1 MNKFFISVY
10 SLFYKNITNFAP
22 SFLNSVNMDLTI
34 SMNTVLNFL
43 HSMELST
50 SNKQWLAD
58 HLYEEVKAEKAA
70 SEREQSQA
78 GLASAER
85 EQARPEVKAAATTH
99 NSWPKIRRED
109 MRISPEVMK
118 LVEDI
123 EPLPD
128 DFDYDKA
135 RLDYLL
141 KKHG

>member
-1 MNKFFISVY
+1 
-10 SLFYKNITNFAP
+10 
-22 SFLNSVNMDLTI
+22 MDLTI

-43 HSMELST
+43 HSMALST

-58 HLYEEVKAEKAA
+58 HLYEEVKAE
-70 SEREQSQA
+70 R
-78 GLASAER
+78 
-85 EQARPEVKAAATTH
+85 KAAATKATG
-99 NSWPKIRRED
+99 WPKIRRED
-109 MRISPEVMK
+109 MHISPEVMK

-135 RLDYLL
+135 RLEYLL

>member
-1 MNKFFISVY
+1 MYFCGKTQKDSHNGEIIINVGKTSDYSVISEIIV
-10 SLFYKNITNFAP
+10 IFAP
-22 SFLNSVNMDLTI
+22 SFQNNANMDLTI
-34 SMNTVLNFL
+34 SMNTVLNIL
-43 HSMELST
+43 HSMALST

-58 HLYEEVKAEKAA
+58 HLYEEVKEERKAA
-70 SEREQSQA
+70 TA
-78 GLASAER
+78 
-85 EQARPEVKAAATTH
+85 
-99 NSWPKIRRED
+99 NSGWPKIRRED

-123 EPLPD
+123 QPLPD

>member
-1 MNKFFISVY
+1 MN
-10 SLFYKNITNFAP
+10 
-22 SFLNSVNMDLTI
+22 LTI

-43 HSMELST
+43 HSMSLST

-58 HLYEEVKAEKAA
+58 HLYEEVKAE
-70 SEREQSQA
+70 R
-78 GLASAER
+78 
-85 EQARPEVKAAATTH
+85 KAAATTDG
-99 NSWPKIRRED
+99 WPKIRRED
-109 MRISPEVMK
+109 MHISPEVMK

-135 RLDYLL
+135 RMEYLL

>member
-1 MNKFFISVY
+1 MN
-10 SLFYKNITNFAP
+10 
-22 SFLNSVNMDLTI
+22 LTI

-43 HSMELST
+43 HSMALST

-58 HLYEEVKAEKAA
+58 HLYEEVKAE
-70 SEREQSQA
+70 RLRVGEQGS
-78 GLASAER
+78 GMR
-85 EQARPEVKAAATTH
+85 KAAATTA
-99 NSWPKIRRED
+99 SGWPKISRED
-109 MRISPEVMK
+109 IHISPEVMK

-135 RLDYLL
+135 RLEYLL

>member
-1 MNKFFISVY
+1 MELK
-10 SLFYKNITNFAP
+10 
-22 SFLNSVNMDLTI
+22 I

-43 HSMELST
+43 HSMALST

-58 HLYEEVKAEKAA
+58 HLYEEVKAE
-70 SEREQSQA
+70 Q
-78 GLASAER
+78 
-85 EQARPEVKAAATTH
+85 KAAATTA
-99 NSWPKIRRED
+99 SGWPKIRRED
-109 MRISPEVMK
+109 MHISPEVMK

-135 RLDYLL
+135 RLEYLL

>member
-1 MNKFFISVY
+1 MN
-10 SLFYKNITNFAP
+10 
-22 SFLNSVNMDLTI
+22 LTI

-43 HSMELST
+43 HSMSLST

-58 HLYEEVKAEKAA
+58 HLYEEVKAE
-70 SEREQSQA
+70 R
-78 GLASAER
+78 
-85 EQARPEVKAAATTH
+85 KAAATTDG
-99 NSWPKIRRED
+99 WPKIRRED
-109 MRISPEVMK
+109 MHISPEVMK

-135 RLDYLL
+135 RLEYLL

>member
-1 MNKFFISVY
+1 
-10 SLFYKNITNFAP
+10 
-22 SFLNSVNMDLTI
+22 MDLTI

-43 HSMELST
+43 HSMALST

-58 HLYEEVKAEKAA
+58 HLYEEVKAE
-70 SEREQSQA
+70 RE
-78 GLASAER
+78 
-85 EQARPEVKAAATTH
+85 AAATNATG
-99 NSWPKIRRED
+99 WPKIRRED
-109 MRISPEVMK
+109 MHVSPEVMK

-135 RLDYLL
+135 RLEYLL

>member
-1 MNKFFISVY
+1 M
-10 SLFYKNITNFAP
+10 
-22 SFLNSVNMDLTI
+22 NMDLTI

-43 HSMELST
+43 HSMALST

-58 HLYEEVKAEKAA
+58 HLYEEIKAE
-70 SEREQSQA
+70 QQ
-78 GLASAER
+78 
-85 EQARPEVKAAATTH
+85 AAATT
-99 NSWPKIRRED
+99 NNGWPKIRRED

>member
-1 MNKFFISVY
+1 MN
-10 SLFYKNITNFAP
+10 
-22 SFLNSVNMDLTI
+22 LTI

-43 HSMELST
+43 HSMSLST

-58 HLYEEVKAEKAA
+58 HLYEEVKAE
-70 SEREQSQA
+70 RE
-78 GLASAER
+78 
-85 EQARPEVKAAATTH
+85 AATTA
-99 NSWPKIRRED
+99 SGWPKIRRED
-109 MRISPEVMK
+109 MHISPEVMK

-135 RLDYLL
+135 RLEYLL

>member
-1 MNKFFISVY
+1 MNS
-10 SLFYKNITNFAP
+10 
-22 SFLNSVNMDLTI
+22 
-34 SMNTVLNFL
+34 VLNFL
-43 HSMELST
+43 HSMALST

-58 HLYEEVKAEKAA
+58 HLYEEVKAE
-70 SEREQSQA
+70 R
-78 GLASAER
+78 
-85 EQARPEVKAAATTH
+85 KAAATA
-99 NSWPKIRRED
+99 NNGWPKIRRED

-123 EPLPD
+123 EPLPE

>member
-1 MNKFFISVY
+1 MN
-10 SLFYKNITNFAP
+10 
-22 SFLNSVNMDLTI
+22 LTI

-43 HSMELST
+43 HSMALST

-58 HLYEEVKAEKAA
+58 HLYEEVKAE
-70 SEREQSQA
+70 R
-78 GLASAER
+78 
-85 EQARPEVKAAATTH
+85 KAAATTA
-99 NSWPKIRRED
+99 SGWPKIRRED
-109 MRISPEVMK
+109 MHISPEVMK

-135 RLDYLL
+135 RLEYLL